1 MTPYGTKP
9 FEAFVVG
16 DRAEFSKT
24 ITDADIL
31 LFAGVS
37 GDQYPLHV
45 DAEYARDTRF
55 GQRAAHGMLTASLIS
70 TVNGLLLQ
78 RPGGIFVEQ
87 TLHFRRPVF
96 IGDTLT
102 ASAEVVEVLT
112 ARRRLRART
121 TIANQRG
128 DVVVEGVAVLQKDER

>member
-1 MTPYGTKP
+1 
-9 FEAFVVG
+9 
-16 DRAEFSKT
+16 
-24 ITDADIL
+24 
-31 LFAGVS
+31 
-37 GDQYPLHV
+37 
-45 DAEYARDTRF
+45 
-55 GQRAAHGMLTASLIS
+55 MLTASLIS

-87 TLHFRRPVF
+87 TLHFRKPVF

-128 DVVVEGVAVLQKDER
+128 DVVVEGIAVLQKDER

>member
-1 MTPYGTKP
+1 MTAYGTKP
-9 FEAFVVG
+9 FEAFAVG

-102 ASAEVVEVLT
+102 ASAEVVEVLP

-128 DVVVEGVAVLQKDER
+128 DVVVEGIAVLQKDER

>member
-87 TLHFRRPVF
+87 TLHFRKPVF

-128 DVVVEGVAVLQKDER
+128 DVVVEGIAVLQKDER

>member
-55 GQRAAHGMLTASLIS
+55 GQRAAHG
-70 TVNGLLLQ
+70 LLLQ

-87 TLHFRRPVF
+87 TLHFRKPVF

-128 DVVVEGVAVLQKDER
+128 DVVVEGIAVLQKDER